1 MHGHSRASPATANR
15 PLTALHNAAHGESRC
30 SMNRENNALF
40 ADRSPREDGK
50 PAFRG
55 NAHGEG
61 RHPMSCDN
69 NASFSDRAPRED
81 GKPAFRGNTHGE
93 GRRPMNP
100 DNNAPFSDRAPREDG
115 KPAFHRDT
123 HGASRGICK
132 SNLKNGFP
140 TRSSESPRW
149 EAVFTS
155 KIRAR
160 ASCERMRS
168 SFTRKA
174 VPPSSRASGG
184 RISTATRP
192 MGGCG
197 RFPRGKWFSHLARA
211 AEEFRPL
218 RVPWEDAVA
227 FHAESGF
234 LISRERRKNF
244 DRYASQ
250 GRIRSPF
257 TRKAAFAI
265 SASGSSTWESE

>member
-1 MHGHSRASPATANR
+1 
-15 PLTALHNAAHGESRC
+15 
-30 SMNRENNALF
+30 MNRENNAPF
-40 ADRSPREDGK
+40 ADRAPREDGK

-61 RHPMSCDN
+61 RRPMSCDN
-69 NASFSDRAPRED
+69 NAPFADRATREDGKPTFRGNAHGEGRRPMNRDNNAPFADRVPRED
-81 GKPAFRGNTHGE
+81 GKPAFRGNAHGE

-100 DNNAPFSDRAPREDG
+100 DNNALFADRAPREDG

-140 TRSSESPRW
+140 TRSSESPGGKPFLHQRF
-149 EAVFTS
+149 AP
-155 KIRAR
+155 AR
-160 ASCERMRS
+160 PA
-168 SFTRKA
+168 K
-174 VPPSSRASGG
+174 
-184 RISTATRP
+184 
-192 MGGCG
+192 GCG
-197 RFPRGKWFSHLARA
+197 HPSRGKRFLPRLARA
-211 AEEFRPL
+211 VEESQPL

-244 DRYASQ
+244 DRYASH
-250 GRIRSPF
+250 GRMRSPF